1 MGIMLRIILGVM
13 LLLVC
18 LIFIRLVVPMWRL
31 MFNADCIFKMF
42 EMAFDVYPEELG
54 IFNKSDTIS
63 CGKIR
68 FRYSNA
74 QEACTEFYKCICETL
89 EYYEK
94 YDVIVKQVA
103 DLYSNKKRLLEIK
116 ERMYWLK
123 KRA

>member
-1 MGIMLRIILGVM
+1 MGIMLRIILGVI

-18 LIFIRLVVPMWRL
+18 LSFIRLVVPMCRL
-31 MFNADCIFKMF
+31 MIEAYCIFKMY
-42 EMAFDVYPEELG
+42 EMVFDVYPEELG

-74 QEACTEFYKCICETL
+74 QEACTKFYKCICETL